1 MKSCKY
7 CREWDDK
14 EISED
19 FMSGE
24 IPLMPDVTNIA
35 LQVSCFINSMQKLE
49 VYMDTG
55 DAPYVKFES
64 KKLKYCPMCG
74 RKF

>member
-1 MKSCKY
+1 
-7 CREWDDK
+7 
-14 EISED
+14 
-19 FMSGE
+19 MSGE

-35 LQVSCFINSMQKLE
+35 LQVSCFINSMRKLE

-55 DAPYVKFES
+55 DVPYVKFES